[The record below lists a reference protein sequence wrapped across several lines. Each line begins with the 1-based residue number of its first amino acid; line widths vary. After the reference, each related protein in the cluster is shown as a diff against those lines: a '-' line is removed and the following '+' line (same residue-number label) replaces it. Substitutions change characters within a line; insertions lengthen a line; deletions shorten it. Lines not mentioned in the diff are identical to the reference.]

1 MIKKICSICQICEK
15 QKTITLPALQEKKQ
29 TMSQNKNAL
38 IRYKTIDKCLQNKYR
53 QWTLDDLIECCSDAL
68 FEYEGRANPI
78 SKRTIQMDIQLMR
91 SEKLGYNAP
100 IVVYDKKYYK
110 YEDDEFTITDI
121 PLTETD
127 MNVLT
132 ETVSMLKQFK
142 DFSLFS
148 DVSDILQRLEDKIY
162 AEKSHTKP
170 VIYLDKNEKLKGLHY
185 LDEIYQA
192 IIKKVTLV
200 ITYKSFKSRE
210 ESKFHFHPFILKE
223 FNNRWFLVGKKKSS
237 QPITNLALDRIISI
251 DYDFNI
257 PYLEENFDAEL
268 FYKNVIGV
276 TVNTGLQPKKI
287 ELWIDA
293 TNAPYV
299 LTKPLHHTQ
308 RLIKENDDKSI
319 IVHLFISPNYE
330 MERMLLGFGDGI
342 EIIKPE
348 NLRNRVKA
356 ILQKA
361 ISRYEPE
368 NTIELKP

>member
-1 MIKKICSICQICEK
+1 
-15 QKTITLPALQEKKQ
+15 
-29 TMSQNKNAL
+29 MSQNKNAL

-53 QWTLDDLIECCSDAL
+53 QWTLEDLIEECSEAL
-68 FEYEGRANPI
+68 FEYEGRQNPI

-110 YEDDEFTITDI
+110 YEDEDFSITDI

-162 AEKSHTKP
+162 SEKSHTNP
-170 VIYLDKNEKLKGLHY
+170 VIYLDKNENLKGLHY

-192 IIKKVTLV
+192 IIKKMVLI

-210 ESKFHFHPFILKE
+210 ETKFHFHPFILKE
-223 FNNRWFLVGKKKSS
+223 FNNRWFLIGKKKAS

-251 DYDFNI
+251 DYDFNL
-257 PYLEENFDAEL
+257 PYLEEDFDADVY
-268 FYKNVIGV
+268 YKDVIGV
-276 TVNTGLQPKKI
+276 TVNSGLKARRI
-287 ELWIDA
+287 ELWVDSS
-293 TNAPYV
+293 NAPYV
-299 LTKPLHHTQ
+299 LTKPLHTSQ
-308 RLIKENDDKSI
+308 RLINENEDGSI
-319 IVHLFISPNYE
+319 IVHLYVIPNYE
-330 MERMLLGFGDGI
+330 MERLLLGFGSCL
-342 EIIKPE
+342 EILRPE
-348 NLRNRVKA
+348 SLRNRMKK
-356 ILQKA
+356 ILQDA
-361 ISRYEPE
+361 ISRYESE
-368 NTIELKP
+368 NSTEINA

>member
-1 MIKKICSICQICEK
+1 
-15 QKTITLPALQEKKQ
+15 
-29 TMSQNKNAL
+29 MSQNKNAL

-53 QWTLDDLIECCSDAL
+53 QWTLEDLIEECSEAL
-68 FEYEGRANPI
+68 SEYEGRQNPI

-110 YEDDEFTITDI
+110 YEDEDFTITDI

-142 DFSLFS
+142 DFSLFN

-192 IIKKVTLV
+192 IIKKMVLI
-200 ITYKSFKSRE
+200 ITYKSFKSRDE
-210 ESKFHFHPFILKE
+210 TKFHFHPFILKE
-223 FNNRWFLVGKKKSS
+223 FNNRWFLIGKKKKS

-251 DYDFNI
+251 DYDFNL
-257 PYLEENFDAEL
+257 PYLEEDFDAESY
-268 FYKNVIGV
+268 YKNVIGV
-276 TVNTGLQPKKI
+276 TVNSGLQPRRI

-293 TNAPYV
+293 ENAPYV
-299 LTKPLHHTQ
+299 LTKPLHPTQ
-308 RLIKENDDKSI
+308 RLIQENKDKSI
-319 IVHLFISPNYE
+319 IIHLFIIPNYE
-330 MERMLLGFGDGI
+330 MERLLLGFGCGI
-342 EIIKPE
+342 EILRPE
-348 NLRNRVKA
+348 GFRKRMKG

-361 ISRYEPE
+361 LTKYDEQIPTE
-368 NTIELKP
+368 

>member
-1 MIKKICSICQICEK
+1 
-15 QKTITLPALQEKKQ
+15 
-29 TMSQNKNAL
+29 MSQNKNAL

-53 QWTLDDLIECCSDAL
+53 QWTLEDLIEACSEAL
-68 FEYEGRANPI
+68 FEYEGRENSI

-170 VIYLDKNEKLKGLHY
+170 VIYLDKNDNLKGLHY

-192 IIKKVTLV
+192 IIKKVALV
-200 ITYKSFKSRE
+200 ITYKSFKSRD

-223 FNNRWFLVGKKKSS
+223 FNNRWFLIGKRKGSA
-237 QPITNLALDRIISI
+237 PISNLALDRIMAI
-251 DYDFNI
+251 DYDFSL
-257 PYLEENFDAEL
+257 PYLEEDFDADV
-268 FYKNVIGV
+268 FYKNIIGV
-276 TVNTGLQPKKI
+276 TVNSGLQPRRI
-287 ELWIDA
+287 ELWINA
-293 TNAPYV
+293 ENAPYV
-299 LTKPLHHTQ
+299 LTKPLHQSQ
-308 RLIKENDDKSI
+308 RLIQENEDKSI

-330 MERMLLGFGDGI
+330 MERLLLGFGDGI
-342 EIIKPE
+342 EILRPE
-348 NLRNRVKA
+348 NLRNRMKK

-361 ISRYEPE
+361 LTRYDE
-368 NTIELKP
+368 

>member
-1 MIKKICSICQICEK
+1 
-15 QKTITLPALQEKKQ
+15 
-29 TMSQNKNAL
+29 MSQNKNAL

-53 QWTLDDLIECCSDAL
+53 QWTLEDLIECCSQAL
-68 FEYEGRANPI
+68 EEYEGRKIPI
-78 SKRTIQMDIQLMR
+78 SKRTIQMDIQMMR

-110 YEDDEFTITDI
+110 YEDEDFSITDI

-142 DFSLFS
+142 DFSLFN

-162 AEKSHTKP
+162 SEKSHTKP

-192 IIKKVTLV
+192 IIKKMVLI

-210 ESKFHFHPFILKE
+210 ETVFHFHPFILKE
-223 FNNRWFLVGKKKSS
+223 FNNRWFLIGKKKAT
-237 QPITNLALDRIISI
+237 QPITNLALDRIVSI
-251 DYDFNI
+251 DYDFNLSYI
-257 PYLEENFDAEL
+257 EEDFDAESY
-268 FYKNVIGV
+268 YKDIIGV
-276 TVNTGLQPKKI
+276 TVNSGLQPRRV

-293 TNAPYV
+293 SNAPYV
-299 LTKPLHHTQ
+299 LTKPLHPSQ
-308 RLIKENDDKSI
+308 RVIKENEDRSV

-330 MERMLLGFGDGI
+330 MERLLLGFGDSI
-342 EIIKPE
+342 EVLRPE
-348 NLRNRVKA
+348 NLRNRMKK
-356 ILQKA
+356 ILERA
-361 ISRYEPE
+361 ISRYNSNESTEE
-368 NTIELKP
+368 NA

>member
-1 MIKKICSICQICEK
+1 
-15 QKTITLPALQEKKQ
+15 
-29 TMSQNKNAL
+29 MSQNKNAL

-53 QWTLDDLIECCSDAL
+53 TWTLEDLIECCSEAL
-68 FEYEGRANPI
+68 FEYEGRENSI

-110 YEDDEFTITDI
+110 YDDDEFTITDI

-142 DFSLFS
+142 DFSLFN

-170 VIYLDKNEKLKGLHY
+170 VIYLDKNENLKGLHY

-192 IIKKVTLV
+192 IIKKVALV
-200 ITYKSFKSRE
+200 ITYKSFKSIE

-223 FNNRWFLVGKKKSS
+223 FNNRWFLVGKKKGS
-237 QPITNLALDRIISI
+237 QPIANLALDRIISI
-251 DYDFNI
+251 DYDFNL
-257 PYLEENFDAEL
+257 PYLEEDFDADL

-276 TVNTGLQPKKI
+276 TVNTGLQPRRI

-293 TNAPYV
+293 ENAPYV

-308 RLIKENDDKSI
+308 RLIQENEDKSV
-319 IVHLFISPNYE
+319 IVHLFITPNYE
-330 MERMLLGFGDGI
+330 MERLLLGFGSGI
-342 EIIKPE
+342 EILRPE
-348 NLRNRVKA
+348 NLRNRMKKT
-356 ILQKA
+356 LQNALAK
-361 ISRYEPE
+361 YEE
-368 NTIELKP
+368 

>member
-1 MIKKICSICQICEK
+1 
-15 QKTITLPALQEKKQ
+15 
-29 TMSQNKNAL
+29 MSQNKNAL

-53 QWTLDDLIECCSDAL
+53 QWTLEDLIECCSQAL
-68 FEYEGRANPI
+68 EEYEGRQIPI
-78 SKRTIQMDIQLMR
+78 SKRTIQMDIQMMR

-110 YEDDEFTITDI
+110 YDDEDFSITDI

-162 AEKSHTKP
+162 SEKSNTNP
-170 VIYLDKNEKLKGLHY
+170 VIYLDKNENLKGLHY

-192 IIKKVTLV
+192 IIKKVVLI
-200 ITYKSFKSRE
+200 ITYKSFKSTE

-223 FNNRWFLVGKKKSS
+223 FNNRWFLIGKKKAS
-237 QPITNLALDRIISI
+237 QPITNLALDRIIGI

-257 PYLEENFDAEL
+257 SYLEQQFDAEN
-268 FYKNVIGV
+268 FYKDVIGV
-276 TVNTGLQPKKI
+276 TVNSGLKPRRI

-293 TNAPYV
+293 ANAPYV
-299 LTKPLHHTQ
+299 ITKPLHPSQ
-308 RLIKENDDKSI
+308 RLIAENEDKSI
-319 IVHLFISPNYE
+319 IVNLFIIPNYE
-330 MERMLLGFGDGI
+330 MERLLLGFGDSI
-342 EIIKPE
+342 EILRPE
-348 NLRNRVKA
+348 NLRNRMKKT
-356 ILQKA
+356 LQKA

-368 NTIELKP
+368 NKNDITA

>member
-1 MIKKICSICQICEK
+1 MKRKARPGGARPKNE
-15 QKTITLPALQEKKQ
+15 

-38 IRYKTIDKCLQNKYR
+38 IRYKTIDKCLQNRYR
-53 QWTLDDLIECCSDAL
+53 QWTLEDLIECCSQAL
-68 FEYEGRANPI
+68 EEYEGRKIPI

-110 YEDDEFTITDI
+110 YDDEEFSITDI

-162 AEKSHTKP
+162 SEKSHTKP
-170 VIYLDKNEKLKGLHY
+170 VIYLDKNENLKGLHY

-200 ITYKSFKSRE
+200 ITYKSFKSKE
-210 ESKFHFHPFILKE
+210 ENKFHFHPFILKE
-223 FNNRWFLVGKKKSS
+223 FNNRWFLVGRKKATA
-237 QPITNLALDRIISI
+237 PISNLALDRIISI
-251 DYDFNI
+251 DYDFNM
-257 PYLEENFDAEL
+257 PYLEEDFDADL

-276 TVNTGLQPKKI
+276 TVNSGLQPRKI

-293 TNAPYV
+293 DNAPYV

-308 RLIKENDDKSI
+308 RVINENEDGSI
-319 IVHLFISPNYE
+319 TVHLLISPNYE
-330 MERMLLGFGDGI
+330 MERLLLGFGCGI
-342 EIIKPE
+342 EVLRPE
-348 NLRNRVKA
+348 NLRKRMKET
-356 ILQKA
+356 LQKA
-361 ISRYEPE
+361 LAKYDV
-368 NTIELKP
+368 

>member
-1 MIKKICSICQICEK
+1 MPLWQNNTK
-15 QKTITLPALQEKKQ
+15 
-29 TMSQNKNAL
+29 MSQNKNAL

-53 QWTLDDLIECCSDAL
+53 QWTLEDLIEECSEAL
-68 FEYEGRANPI
+68 FEYEGRQNPI

-110 YEDDEFTITDI
+110 YEDEDFSITDI

-142 DFSLFS
+142 DFSLFN

-192 IIKKVTLV
+192 IIKKMVLI
-200 ITYKSFKSRE
+200 ITYKSFKSAE
-210 ESKFHFHPFILKE
+210 ETKFHFHPFILKE
-223 FNNRWFLVGKKKSS
+223 FNNRWFLIGKKKAS

-251 DYDFNI
+251 DYDFNH
-257 PYLEENFDAEL
+257 PYLEEDFDADIY
-268 FYKNVIGV
+268 YKDVIGV
-276 TVNTGLQPKKI
+276 TVNSGLNARRI
-287 ELWIDA
+287 ELWVDA
-293 TNAPYV
+293 SNAPYV
-299 LTKPLHHTQ
+299 LTKPLHESQ
-308 RLIKENDDKSI
+308 RLIKENEDGSVI
-319 IVHLFISPNYE
+319 IHIYVIPNYE
-330 MERMLLGFGDGI
+330 MERLLLGFGSCL
-342 EIIKPE
+342 EILKPE
-348 NLRNRVKA
+348 GLRNRMKK
-356 ILQKA
+356 ILQDA
-361 ISRYEPE
+361 ISHYDSE
-368 NTIELKP
+368 KPTEINA

>member
-1 MIKKICSICQICEK
+1 
-15 QKTITLPALQEKKQ
+15 
-29 TMSQNKNAL
+29 MSQNKNAL
-38 IRYKTIDKCLQNKYR
+38 IRYKTIDKCLQNRYR
-53 QWTLDDLIECCSDAL
+53 QWTLEDLIECCSQAL
-68 FEYEGRANPI
+68 EEYEGRQIPI

-100 IVVYDKKYYK
+100 IIVYDKKYYK
-110 YEDDEFTITDI
+110 YEDEDFTITDI

-142 DFSLFS
+142 DFSLFN

-162 AEKSHTKP
+162 SEKSHTKP
-170 VIYLDKNEKLKGLHY
+170 VIYLDKNENLKGLHY

-210 ESKFHFHPFILKE
+210 ENKFHFHPFILKE
-223 FNNRWFLVGKKKSS
+223 FNNRWFLVGKKKSAAPVS
-237 QPITNLALDRIISI
+237 NLALDRIISI
-251 DYDFNI
+251 DYDFNF
-257 PYLEENFDAEL
+257 PYIVEDFDADL

-276 TVNTGLQPKKI
+276 TVNSGLQPRMI

-293 TNAPYV
+293 DNAPYV

-308 RLIKENDDKSI
+308 RLIQENEDKSV
-319 IVHLFISPNYE
+319 IVHLSIAPNYE
-330 MERMLLGFGDGI
+330 MERLLLGFGCGI
-342 EIIKPE
+342 EILKPQ
-348 NLRNRVKA
+348 NLRNRIKTM
-356 ILQKA
+356 LQKA
-361 ISRYEPE
+361 LQKYEDP
-368 NTIELKP
+368 T